1 MFLVKTRI
9 GPSKIHGIGVFAD
22 ERIPKGQMIWTF
34 DARMDVGVPISDLP
48 TFPPPMRTFLRKYG
62 YEEMHEGRRTI
73 VLCGDHARHVN
84 HSNDPNVTDGE
95 ADLAARDIERGEVLT
110 CKYYAYDLEAELM
123 LSQWRCTRA
132 ARKSRSVL
140 V

>member
-22 ERIPKGQMIWTF
+22 ERIPKGQMIWMF
-34 DARMDVGVPISDLP
+34 DARIDVRVPISDLP

-73 VLCGDHARHVN
+73 VL
-84 HSNDPNVTDGE
+84 
-95 ADLAARDIERGEVLT
+95 
-110 CKYYAYDLEAELM
+110 
-123 LSQWRCTRA
+123 
-132 ARKSRSVL
+132 
-140 V
+140 